1 MPDPGTIAV
10 TAVSLGRL
18 ASARVVA
25 QSYLRHHPGHQF
37 VVLVTDAV
45 EPRVADF
52 GARVVGYDWLDVDR
66 AEYLRLASAAAADQL
81 VDVVLPLAVRQLLGE
96 AELVVALGSQVLVL
110 GGFGELSGAVSLV
123 PAVLAPV
130 PVDGLEPAEVGG
142 FDSGFVAVRRGG
154 LDFVDFWADRVRREL
169 FAAPDPG
176 LAGGRGARDWRGDA
190 VALFDV
196 VMVRDPGFGVGY
208 WNLHERSL
216 AGARYVHFAGYSV
229 DQPWVLS
236 SACVGRPRVLLS
248 ASTRLR
254 ALADE
259 YRGLL
264 GEPVD
269 VPYGFGLLA
278 DGSEITPA
286 MREAFR
292 AGVAEW
298 ERVSAGL
305 VPLRQA
311 DVSLPP
317 DAFSAE
323 FVDWLAEPVDGLNR
337 LVLAVWGSRVD
348 LMVTFP
354 RPRQGNAA
362 GFRDWC
368 RRHGVAEGL
377 PEWAVPEEPAPV
389 AGPVAEFGVNVAGYL
404 TAELGLGEM
413 GRILHDT
420 VRAAGVPAVSVVEE
434 RSLAGVTRT
443 AVDAP
448 DTVGAPRFPL
458 SVLAVNAD
466 FTELLLASHPEVGEG
481 RYRIGFWAWELEEF
495 PARFDV
501 GFGLVDEVW
510 ANSEFARE
518 AIAKRASVPVKT
530 FPVPVPDVG
539 VPDRI
544 DGPTTFLFAFDFNS
558 TGQRKNPWG
567 VVEAF
572 QRAFAGRDD
581 VRLVIKAINAHLH
594 GAAAERL
601 RYVVGDDVRVELVER
616 FLSSDELSALY
627 ARCSAYVSLHR
638 SEGFGLTVAE
648 AMIRG
653 IPVICTDYSATNE
666 FVDSSA
672 GWLVPHTMV
681 EVGPGW
687 PPYQADALW
696 AEPDLDAAAA
706 AMRAVADDPEEA
718 RRRGAAGRELLLRTR
733 SVSSAA
739 AWVREQLEAAYQ
751 VWQARQAG
759 TTGAGD
765 MGLAK
770 RLVRRAAGKLAAI
783 ADANS

>member
-1 MPDPGTIAV
+1 MPDPGGTIAV
-10 TAVSLGRL
+10 TAVPLGRL
-18 ASARVVA
+18 SSARVVA
-25 QSYLRHHPGHQF
+25 ESYRRHHPEHEF
-37 VVLVTDAV
+37 VIFVTDRETPAV
-45 EPRVADF
+45 DLDC
-52 GARVVGYDWLDVDR
+52 RVVGYGWLGA
-66 AEYLRLASAAAADQL
+66 AEYPQLASAAAADQL
-81 VDVVLPLAVRQLLGE
+81 VDVVLPLVVRRLLDE
-96 AELVVALGSQVLVL
+96 AELVVALGPQVLVL
-110 GGFGELSGAVSLV
+110 GAFGELPGDISLV
-123 PAVLAPV
+123 PAVLSPV
-130 PVDGLEPAEVGG
+130 PDDGLEPAEVGG
-142 FDSGFVAVRRGG
+142 FDSGFVAVRREGAE
-154 LDFVDFWADRVRREL
+154 FVDFWADRVRRDL
-169 FAAPDPG
+169 FAAPEPS
-176 LAGGRGARDWRGDA
+176 LAGSGVARDWRGDA

-196 VMVRDPGFGVGY
+196 AVLRDRGFGLGY

-216 AGARYVHFAGYSV
+216 VDARYVNFAGYSV
-229 DQPWVLS
+229 DSPWVLS
-236 SACVGRPRVLLS
+236 SACVARPRVLLS
-248 ASTRLR
+248 ASAELR

-264 GEPVD
+264 GESAD
-269 VPYGFGLLA
+269 SSYGFGSLA
-278 DGSEITPA
+278 DGSPVTAA

-292 AGVAEW
+292 AELVEW
-298 ERVSAGL
+298 ERVAAGL
-305 VPLRQA
+305 VPLHQGG
-311 DVSLPP
+311 VVCPP
-317 DAFSAE
+317 DAFSVEFAE
-323 FVDWLAEPVDGLNR
+323 WLSAPVDGLNR
-337 LVLAVWGSRVD
+337 LVLAVWRLRVD
-348 LMVTFP
+348 LMVSFP
-354 RPRQGNAA
+354 QPRHGNAV

-368 RRHGVAEGL
+368 RRHGVGEGL
-377 PEWAVPEEPAPV
+377 PEWAIPAEPDGVRAPV
-389 AGPVAEFGVNVAGYL
+389 DQFGVNVAGYL

-434 RSLAGVTRT
+434 RSLSGVTRT
-443 AVDAP
+443 GVDAP
-448 DTVGAPRFPL
+448 ETVGAPRFPL
-458 SVLAVNAD
+458 SILAVNAD
-466 FTELLLASHPEVGEG
+466 FTELLLSSHPEVGAE

-510 ANSEFARE
+510 ANSEFARD
-518 AIAKRASVPVKT
+518 AMAKRATVPVKA

-539 VPDRI
+539 VPDRV

-572 QRAFAGRDD
+572 RRAFAGRDD

-601 RYVVGDDVRVELVER
+601 RYVVGDDSRVELLER
-616 FLSSDELSALY
+616 YLSSSELSALY

-653 IPVICTDYSATNE
+653 IPVICTDYSATSE
-666 FVDSSA
+666 FVDPSV
-672 GWLVPHTMV
+672 GWLIPHTMV

-696 AEPDLDAAAA
+696 AEPDLDVAAA
-706 AMRAVADDPEEA
+706 AMRAVADDPDEA
-718 RRRGAAGRELLLRTR
+718 WRRGAAGRELLLRTR

-759 TTGAGD
+759 STGAGD

-770 RLVRRAAGKLAAI
+770 RLVRRAAGRLAGK
-783 ADANS
+783 S